1 MFHTFEVFFNHF
13 LSYSCFRQ
21 IAIILIAFAGGVF
34 LDFLVF
40 CGLCSD
46 NPKYSNYY
54 DALVGN
60 IYRACGII
68 YKEADLEKP
77 RNFNY
82 RMFAYMPP
90 GYNRFRGLMGLCLAI
105 LLFASTVISVKYL
118 YLGFDA
124 ITPQSVFGTLLVVF
138 LILSAYICSRKGGL

>member
-21 IAIILIAFAGGVF
+21 IAIILIAIAGG
-34 LDFLVF
+34 
-40 CGLCSD
+40 S
-46 NPKYSNYY
+46 
-54 DALVGN
+54 
-60 IYRACGII
+60 
-68 YKEADLEKP
+68 
-77 RNFNY
+77 
-82 RMFAYMPP
+82 
-90 GYNRFRGLMGLCLAI
+90 FRGLMGLCLAI